1 MFDAVYNR
9 YKGVYRTMWLFL
21 YLETSM
27 KFLVLCL
34 LLRSVTSLISLLF
47 VKKTGR
53 ETGKKIRKTF
63 QDSNFAIMIDS
74 SDDLFFDSCLL
85 GMSRAHVH
93 SLVMVY
99 MKDSTGC

>member
-1 MFDAVYNR
+1 
-9 YKGVYRTMWLFL
+9 
-21 YLETSM
+21 
-27 KFLVLCL
+27 
-34 LLRSVTSLISLLF
+34 
-47 VKKTGR
+47 
-53 ETGKKIRKTF
+53 
-63 QDSNFAIMIDS
+63 MIDS